1 MANLRVPVKLAIL
14 GAAGLVVSLLLGALR
29 LAYDAS
35 VLRTA
40 RREAAGAEAVEALS
54 HLFQQVALHRGLSVQ
69 HLSGR
74 DVAQKLAQAREGVE
88 RELER
93 LSILD
98 RRSGQELRT
107 AEALQ
112 RIREEWSRIASELP
126 RLGAEESF
134 ERHSALV
141 RKILDLVYHVGVTSG
156 ITLDPYGDGLYL
168 GNAVLEPLPEM
179 IEAMG
184 QLQALGGGILAR
196 GKADPEEK
204 AALLSRIEAIRLSRA
219 HADRQ
224 LRLAQEASPR
234 IRSAL
239 EPKLRPAQEQLEG
252 YLRTVE
258 EQVVRAGS
266 FTLTPDDFFAQ
277 ASQAIDAQ
285 FELLRESTRVLREVL
300 ETRAAQARSRLVGMG
315 VLLAGLLLGTALLA
329 TGISRS
335 ITRPLGGLV
344 SVLERVGS
352 GDLQVRVPV
361 RGRDE
366 IAQVAQA
373 FNRIVAWLHETVG
386 RVHGVSST
394 LTASA
399 EEMAAT
405 SEQTN
410 RSVSE
415 IATAVQGVSQGA
427 EVQARKVGE
436 VVQAIQHM
444 TQALGEAAR
453 EASDAAQA
461 AGQALSAASH
471 GREQMEEARA
481 TMTGIREAA
490 EEMGQ
495 VIGSLQERGQ
505 NIGRIVKLITEI
517 ASQTNL
523 LALNA
528 AIEAARAGEQG
539 RGFAVVAEEVRKLAQ
554 ESAQAAEQIGGIF
567 GGDPVGDPAGRAGH
581 GPHGRRGRPGRGGDR
596 PGGRGFR
603 RDPARRGGDG
613 PAGGARAGFPG
624 RTLWGGPAGGRGRGG
639 PRGHQRG
646 EQRLRPAGERGHGAD
661 FRQQPRT
668 RPARAVPR
676 PARHGP
682 PEARG
687 RLPGLMRG
695 RG

>member
-1 MANLRVPVKLAIL
+1 VLANLRVPVKLAIL
-14 GAAGLVVSLLLGALR
+14 GAAGLVVSLVLGALR

-35 VLRTA
+35 ALATA
-40 RREAAGAEAVEALS
+40 RREAVGVEAVESLS
-54 HLFQQVALHRGLSVQ
+54 HLFQQVALHRSLSVQ

-88 RELER
+88 REMER
-93 LSILD
+93 LSALD
-98 RRSGQELRT
+98 RRSGSMLRT
-107 AEALQ
+107 SEPLA
-112 RIREEWSRIASELP
+112 RIREEWSRIASELQ
-126 RLGAEESF
+126 RLGAGESF
-134 ERHSALV
+134 ERHSALIEQ
-141 RKILDLVYHVGVTSG
+141 ILDLIYHVGTTSG
-156 ITLDPYGDGLYL
+156 ITLDPYADGLYL

-184 QLQALGGGILAR
+184 QLRALGSGILAR
-196 GKADPEEK
+196 GKAGPEDLAGL
-204 AALLSRIEAIRLSRA
+204 AARIEAIRMLRA
-219 HADRQ
+219 HAERQ

-234 IRSAL
+234 IRSEL
-239 EPKLRPAQEQLEG
+239 EPELGPARERLEG
-252 YLRTVE
+252 YLRTAE

-266 FTLTPDDFFAQ
+266 FTLTPEDFFTQ

-285 FELLRESTRVLREVL
+285 FELLRTSTRVLREVL
-300 ETRAAQARSRLVGMG
+300 DARVAQARSRLVGLS
-315 VLLAGLLLGTALLA
+315 VFLAVLLLGTALLA
-329 TGISRS
+329 TAISRN
-335 ITRPLGGLV
+335 INRPLGELV
-344 SVLERVGS
+344 SALERVGN
-352 GDLQVRVPV
+352 GDLRVRLPV

-386 RVHGVSST
+386 RVHEVSST

-444 TQALGEAAR
+444 TQALGEAVQ
-453 EASDAAQA
+453 EAADAAQA
-461 AGQALSAASH
+461 AGQARSAASQ

-481 TMTGIREAA
+481 TMTGIRGAA
-490 EEMGQ
+490 EEMGE

-554 ESAQAAEQIGGIF
+554 ESAQAAEQIGGILEEIRSETQRAVRTMEHTSAEVARGVEVIARADEAF
-567 GGDPVGDPAGRAGH
+567 GEILRTVEGMV
-581 GPHGRRGRPGRGGDR
+581 RRVEHV
-596 PGGRGFR
+596 RGFLEELSGA
-603 RDPARRGGDG
+603 ARQVDAAAGDL
-613 PAGGARAGFPG
+613 AGISEENSASAQQVSAATEQISASSHELAQHGQSLAQVA
-624 RTLWGGPAGGRGRGG
+624 TDL
-639 PRGHQRG
+639 
-646 EQRLRPAGERGHGAD
+646 QRLVAA
-661 FRQQPRT
+661 FQ
-668 RPARAVPR
+668 V
-676 PARHGP
+676 
-682 PEARG
+682 
-687 RLPGLMRG
+687 
-695 RG
+695 